1 MLRIKSQRSSKVL
14 KGCLNS
20 EYINKAYYKLYSVH
34 LMFITLLFCISDY
47 MTVQCKEGWGNG
59 SRVLN
64 NRGRW
69 RRGGLLKQNLEI
81 NLKI

>member
-47 MTVQCKEGWGNG
+47 SAMQGRMGVG
-59 SRVLN
+59 SKVL

-69 RRGGLLKQNLEI
+69 RRGGLLKQKLEI